1 MSDMPLIR
9 VPDPS
14 ERPLKPLK
22 ALADSV
28 LLQRV
33 LDGLVGLPC
42 KS

>member
-1 MSDMPLIR
+1 MSDMPLVR

-14 ERPLKPLK
+14 GKPLKPIT
-22 ALADSV
+22 ALADPV

-42 KS
+42 QG